1 MDKIY
6 IFGHKNPD
14 TDSVTS
20 AIGLSYLKNKLG
32 FKTIPCLLGTMNNET
47 KFVLDYFNVPTPTYL
62 NDTKLQIKDIGYK
75 KNCKI
80 YYKDTLL
87 NLYNKM
93 QENDVTGMPIYNDQ
107 NYYYGL
113 VTMKDLLRIII
124 NPEYITVNTSLDNIK
139 ETLECTYVTKFDKEI
154 NGNIIISAYNS
165 TEFEEKVKINDKSI
179 LIVGRRQNIARY
191 AIESHAKLLIIV
203 GNEKLDDDLIEK
215 AKKNKVN
222 ILYTKL
228 DSIHA
233 TKLLALSNYIKAIVT
248 NEDKKKIVVEE
259 NAYLG
264 DFQTIFNKYKY
275 TNYPV
280 VSKTKKVIGLL
291 CMSDIYERKPKK
303 VMLVDHNEYSQS
315 VLGIEEAEIMEIID
329 HHKVGNINSSYP
341 INIRNMVVGSTSTIV
356 TIMMRECN
364 VKPTKDIAG
373 LLLAGII
380 SDTLLFRSPTTTDID
395 KEQANYL
402 SKISQV
408 NPVKFSKEMFRA
420 AADIKGKTIE
430 EIFYGDFKSFY
441 INDKKIGI
449 AQVMTID
456 YEKLLERQDEYIEF
470 IEETSVNEN
479 FNILALCITDIINSN
494 SYLLFNQKSKQIFE
508 SIYNVDMEQCH
519 KLKGVV
525 SRKKQIIPLLM
536 DELNK

>member
-191 AIESHAKLLIIV
+191 AIESHAKLLIII

-233 TKLLALSNYIKAIVT
+233 TKLLALSNYIKAIVA

-275 TNYPV
+275 TNYPI

-341 INIRNMVVGSTSTIV
+341 INIRNMVVGSTATIV

>member
-32 FKTIPCLLGTMNNET
+32 YKTIPCLLGTINNET
-47 KFVLDYFNVPTPTYL
+47 KFVLDYFKVQTPTYL
-62 NDTKLQIKDIGYK
+62 NDTKLQIKDISYK

-93 QENDVTGMPIYNDQ
+93 KENDATGMPIYNDQ

-124 NPEYITVNTSLDNIK
+124 NPEYITVNTSLENIK
-139 ETLECTYVTKFDKEI
+139 ETLKCTYVTRFDKEI

-165 TEFEEKVKINDKSI
+165 TEFEEKVKLDEKSI

-191 AIESHAKLLIIV
+191 AIESKVKLLIIV
-203 GNEKLDDDLIEK
+203 GNERLDDDLIEK
-215 AKKNKVN
+215 AKNNKVN

-233 TKLLALSNYIKAIVT
+233 TKLLTLSNYIKTILT
-248 NEDKKKIVVEE
+248 PSDKKKIVVDE
-259 NAYLG
+259 NSYLG
-264 DFQTIFNKYKY
+264 DFQAIFDKYKY
-275 TNYPV
+275 NNYPV

-303 VMLVDHNEYSQS
+303 VILVDHNEYSQS
-315 VLGIEEAEIMEIID
+315 VLGIEEANIVEIVD

-356 TIMMRECN
+356 TIMMRESN
-364 VKPTKDIAG
+364 IKPTKDIAG
-373 LLLAGII
+373 ILLAGII
-380 SDTLLFRSPTTTDID
+380 SDTLLFRSPTTTQLD
-395 KEQANYL
+395 KEAANYL
-402 SKISQV
+402 SRIAQV

-441 INDKKIGI
+441 INDMKIGI
-449 AQVMTID
+449 SQVMTID
-456 YEKLLERQDEYIEF
+456 YEKLLERQDEYLEF
-470 IEETSVNEN
+470 IEETSSKEN

-494 SYLLFNQKSKQIFE
+494 SYLLFNEKSKHIFE
-508 SIYNVDMEQCH
+508 TIYNTDINQCH

-536 DELNK
+536 DELS

>member
-139 ETLECTYVTKFDKEI
+139 ETLKCTYVTKFDREI

-233 TKLLALSNYIKAIVT
+233 TKLLTLSNYIKAIVT

-315 VLGIEEAEIMEIID
+315 VLGIEEAEIMEIVD

-356 TIMMRECN
+356 TIMMRESN

-449 AQVMTID
+449 SQVMTID

-470 IEETSVNEN
+470 IEETSENEN